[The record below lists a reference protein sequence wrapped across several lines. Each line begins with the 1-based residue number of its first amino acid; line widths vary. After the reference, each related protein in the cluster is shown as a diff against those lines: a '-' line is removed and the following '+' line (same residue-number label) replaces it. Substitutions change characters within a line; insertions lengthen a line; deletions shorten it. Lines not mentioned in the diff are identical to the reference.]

1 MSVYVECICGKKY
14 EIDREQVEQFD
25 CEGCGRNLHVPDE
38 KLVARLGSI
47 RELMKKG
54 EPGMRDGVTQAAAMR
69 NFHAVPLLKVGAESG
84 MRESVN
90 IALVGMV
97 DFPGPGREVL
107 QDWIKR
113 GALSMSRMVSALREQ
128 KYEGADFLCELVEKG
143 VLKENQIAEIAP
155 YLGDS
160 NSVRALE
167 VLREARRKYPNLGTP
182 LDQAMARMKHLS
194 ASAGAI
200 PDEAKRIPG
209 REGVDE
215 EVEEKK
221 GCMGLLLALALVI
234 GMLAAAILT

>member
-14 EIDREQVEQFD
+14 EIDRAQVEQFD

-38 KLVARLGSI
+38 KLVAKIGSI

-54 EPGMRDGVTQAAAMR
+54 EPGMRDGMTQAAAMR
-69 NFHAVPLLKVGAESG
+69 NFHAVPLLKAGAESG

-113 GALSMSRMVSALREQ
+113 GALSMSRLVSALREQ
-128 KYEGADFLCELVEKG
+128 KYEGGEFLCELVEKG
-143 VLKENQIAEIAP
+143 LLKENQIAEIAP

-160 NSVRALE
+160 YSHRALE
-167 VLREARRKYPNLGTP
+167 VLREARRKYPNLGGL
-182 LDQAMARMKHLS
+182 LDSAMARMKHLDET
-194 ASAGAI
+194 AGEI
-200 PDEAKRIPG
+200 PDERSSLSWTP
-209 REGVDE
+209 E
-215 EVEEKK
+215 
-221 GCMGLLLALALVI
+221 C
-234 GMLAAAILT
+234 GMWFQ